1 MPASLP
7 LSSSAAA
14 LTLTLVLLSAR
25 TVSPGFIGD
34 NDFKFT
40 KSSHRFLQPNS
51 DLTIL
56 IDGAV
61 HTINEKYVGQSFY
74 VRSTALILEIGGEI
88 LAAEDWPGIR
98 LVTSSN
104 FNMKGGTVQGWQDKP
119 AVELHNGQSSDDTA
133 SFAEIYGGSI
143 TGGTSSDGVGGDA
156 FYVHGFGTQAK
167 ILGGQ
172 FIGGTGQED
181 KMDGF
186 SITVQNFASVHIYSG
201 MFQGEMEV
209 GTGST
214 IAFYGCFLQNG
225 SSITGSFVDGSELD
239 VVITTKNDGK
249 VSLIAVSEQEC
260 ETQPSMQPTSFPT
273 VSPRPTPSVS
283 NGEMITPTLA
293 FLSSFLT
300 ILLIG
305 LPN

>member
-1 MPASLP
+1 MPAFLR

-14 LTLTLVLLSAR
+14 LTLALVLLSAR
-25 TVSPGFIGD
+25 TVSPELIGD
-34 NDFKFT
+34 NVD
-40 KSSHRFLQPNS
+40 RFLQLNS

-56 IDGAV
+56 NDGAV

-74 VRSTALILEIGGEI
+74 ARSTTLVLENGGEI

-98 LVTSSN
+98 LVAKST
-104 FNMKGGTVQGWQDKP
+104 FYMKGGTVQGWQDEP

-133 SFAEIYGGSI
+133 SFAEIYDGSI
-143 TGGTSSDGVGGDA
+143 IGGTSSDGVGGDA

-167 ILGGQ
+167 IMGGQ
-172 FIGGTGQED
+172 FIGGTGRED
-181 KMDGF
+181 NMNGL
-186 SITVQNFASVHIYSG
+186 SITVQNFASVHTYSG
-201 MFQGEMEV
+201 TFQGEMEV

-239 VVITTKNDGK
+239 VVVKTKNDGK
-249 VSLIAVSEQEC
+249 VSLIAVSEQIC

-273 VSPRPTPSVS
+273 VSPQPTPSV
-283 NGEMITPTLA
+283 NYGEMITPTLA
-293 FLSSFLT
+293 FLSIFLA
-300 ILLIG
+300 ILLTG
-305 LPN
+305 LP